1 MSPGSGAG
9 IKASAILFAATEW
22 CHTEMN
28 ADRAGEVEMAMKM
41 FSTTIVALAMA
52 SSAMAQM
59 NAAAQKKQDKL
70 VHLNQIQVI
79 GSHNSY
85 HTGFAP
91 SARKYLEQTNPKAL
105 RALDYSH
112 PALDVQLTGG
122 VRQLEID
129 VFVDTKGGRFAH
141 LNIDDKIKA
150 AGLPAD
156 PPFDPNHVMDKPGF
170 KVMHVQGLDQRSSCQ
185 TFVACLTTVR
195 AWSKAHPGHMPIF
208 LLIETK
214 EGEVKGLPDAPQTES
229 FTPAIFDLLD
239 AEIRSVFK
247 PGEMIT
253 PDEVR
258 GKHTT
263 LNEAIKSDGWPTL
276 EKARG
281 RVVFLMD
288 QRKVESIYTEG
299 HPSLR
304 GRILFT
310 NAVEGAPDAA
320 FIEENDGTKPV
331 IDGLVKQGYLV
342 RTRTDEGTEQAR
354 TNDTTRRD
362 AALATGAQ
370 IISTDYPA
378 AEPSS
383 WTGYSVGLPGGMVA
397 RCNPLNAPAGCV
409 DALLQDAGK

>member
-1 MSPGSGAG
+1 MT
-9 IKASAILFAATEW
+9 KY
-22 CHTEMN
+22 
-28 ADRAGEVEMAMKM
+28 AM
-41 FSTTIVALAMA
+41 TLVALTLTG
-52 SSAMAQM
+52 SVLAQTSL
-59 NAAAQKKQDKL
+59 ADQKKQDKL
-70 VHLNQIQVI
+70 VHVNQIQVI

-85 HTGFAP
+85 HSGFAP
-91 SARKYLEQTNPKAL
+91 SARKYLEQVSPKTL
-105 RALDYSH
+105 RSLDYSH

-129 VFVDTKGGRFAH
+129 VFADTKGGRFAH

-156 PPFDPNHVMDKPGF
+156 PPFDPEHVMDKPGF

-185 TFVACLTTVR
+185 TLVACLTTVR
-195 AWSKAHPGHMPIF
+195 TWSKAHPGHMPIF

-214 EGEVKGLPDAPQTES
+214 EGEVKDLPDAPKTEP

-247 PGEMIT
+247 PGEYIS

-258 GKHTT
+258 GKHET
-263 LNEAIKSDGWPTL
+263 LDESIKSGGGTGGWPTL

-288 QRKVESIYTEG
+288 QRKVESIYTQG

-304 GRILFT
+304 GRVLFT
-310 NAVEGAPDAA
+310 NALPGEPDAA
-320 FIEENDGTKPV
+320 FTEENDGTKAV

-342 RTRTDEGTEQAR
+342 RTRTDEPTEQAR
-354 TNDTTRRD
+354 NNDTKRRD
-362 AALATGAQ
+362 LALTTGAQ
-370 IISTDYPA
+370 ILSTDYPS
-378 AEPSS
+378 AEPAS
-383 WTGYSVGLPGGMVA
+383 WTGYAVGFPSGGVA
-397 RCNPLNAPAGCV
+397 RCNPVNAPVGCV
-409 DALLQDAGK
+409 DALLRDVSQ